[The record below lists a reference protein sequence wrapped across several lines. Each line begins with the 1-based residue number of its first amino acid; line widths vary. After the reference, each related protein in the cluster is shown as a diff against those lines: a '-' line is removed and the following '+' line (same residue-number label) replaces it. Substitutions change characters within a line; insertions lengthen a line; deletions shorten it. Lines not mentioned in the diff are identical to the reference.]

1 MKRLLTIMMLLCAFV
16 NAITAQRIT
25 HNFNNASMSDA
36 LKYIQQ
42 QTSKHKIIFIY
53 NELED
58 FKVTTSVKGKSVP
71 DAIKQVIGFYPI
83 RMTQSKDNEIYVE
96 CTHKTDRHL
105 TGRIVDEN
113 GLPLEFADVRLLNP
127 SDSSYITGGITNA
140 SGVFVIPLD
149 KPRVIA
155 KFSYIGYKPVY
166 KLCSHENVG
175 TIKLQIETTQLGEVT
190 VKGERPQYRIVAGGM
205 TVDIQNS
212 PLKDVGT
219 ADDVLSML
227 PQVQGENG
235 NFKVFAKG
243 VPEIYINNK
252 KVQDASELKQLKSTN
267 IKSVDIITSPGARYN
282 AEVGA
287 VIRIKTIKRQG
298 DGISATVY
306 GWTRYNKTW
315 TTYDDATVRYR
326 KGGLEIS
333 GNLMFDNHNNLQNNM
348 LTTDI
353 WANGNHVNI
362 VQAWPAKLWTTM
374 LGGKMGVNYD
384 FNENHSAGLSYSLNG
399 TLYAGGTVQSQQT
412 IIRNNSIEGI
422 IVQIGKYKRNY
433 KPNHEGN
440 LYYVGKVGNLGIDF
454 NGSWIWKK
462 LVLDQESLESSEQ
475 LDYRSVTTHNEN
487 RNRMLAGKLVL
498 TYPLWK
504 GEMSVGTE
512 LTRSVSHSIY
522 DNVEHIVASSDDEIK
537 ESNNAVFAEYQM
549 SLGQWNIGA
558 GLRYESVNSDY
569 YSFGQHQSEPSR
581 KYHDLFPS
589 LSVSWRKN
597 KCSLS
602 LSYSKG
608 TSRPTYY
615 SLRSNLQYNNRY
627 EYEGGNPLLRPT
639 IKQNLEFNFTYS
651 WLTFTA
657 GYTHSKDI
665 SLFLG
670 SLYQEGTEITVYT
683 NRNFDKFGSYY
694 ASLTVSPKLSF
705 YNPVLTLNY
714 FQQDFDTQKYGID
727 KKLGKPQFEVNLRNW
742 FTIDKTTK
750 AMLSLYY
757 STDNDYGFVRFS
769 HDYYI
774 GARLQ
779 KTFLEGDLTL
789 SIFADDIFHTSRE
802 RWTSYYPV
810 TSTAKD
816 NDIYRRCIGAA
827 VTYNFN
833 AIRSKYKGTG
843 AGNDEKNRL

>member
-1 MKRLLTIMMLLCAFV
+1 MRRITSFLLMLCAV
-16 NAITAQRIT
+16 VSTITAQHIT
-25 HNFNNASMSDA
+25 HSFNNTSMSDA
-36 LKYIQQ
+36 LKYVQQ
-42 QTSKHKIIFIY
+42 HTSKHKIVFIY

-58 FKVTTSVKGKSVP
+58 FKVTTAVRNKSVP
-71 DAIKQVIGFYPI
+71 EAIKQLIGFYPI
-83 RMTQSKDNEIYVE
+83 RMTQSGDEIYVE
-96 CTHKTDRHL
+96 CTHKSDRHL
-105 TGRIVDEN
+105 TGRVVDEK

-127 SDSSYITGGITNA
+127 SDSTYITGGVTNA

-149 KPRVIA
+149 QQRVIA
-155 KFSYIGYKPVY
+155 RFSYIGYKPVY
-166 KLCSHENVG
+166 KLCSRENVG
-175 TIKLQIETTQLGEVT
+175 TIQLQIEASQLGEVT
-190 VKGERPQYRIVAGGM
+190 VKGERPQYKMVTGGM
-205 TVDIQNS
+205 TMDIQNS

-227 PQVQGENG
+227 PLVQGENG

-243 VPEIYINNK
+243 APEIYINNK
-252 KVQDASELKQLKSTN
+252 KVQDASELKQLKSTD

-298 DGISATVY
+298 DGISATLY
-306 GWTRYNKTW
+306 GWTQYNKTW
-315 TTYDDATVRYR
+315 ATYDDATVRYR

-333 GNLMFDNHNNLQNNM
+333 GNLMLDNHSSLQNNTV
-348 LTTDI
+348 TTDI

-362 VQAWPAKLWTTM
+362 VQNWPAKFWTTM
-374 LGGKMGVNYD
+374 LGGKVGMNYD
-384 FNENHSAGLSYSLNG
+384 FNENHSVGFTYSLNG

-412 IIRNNSIEGI
+412 ITRNNSIEGI
-422 IVQIGKYKRNY
+422 IEQIGKYKRNY

-462 LVLDQESLESSEQ
+462 FVLDQESLESSEQ

-487 RNRMLAGKLVL
+487 RNRMLAGKLSL
-498 TYPLWK
+498 TYPVWK
-504 GEMSVGTE
+504 GEMCVGTE
-512 LTRSVSHSIY
+512 LTSSVSHSIY

-549 SLGQWNIGA
+549 SLGQWSIGA

-569 YSFGQHQSEPSR
+569 YSFGQHQAEPSR

-589 LSVSWRKN
+589 LSVKWQKN
-597 KCSLS
+597 KWGLS
-602 LSYSKG
+602 LSYNKG

-615 SLRSNLQYNNRY
+615 SLRSNMQYNNRY

-639 IKQNLEFNFTYS
+639 INQNLEFNFTYS

-665 SLFLG
+665 RLFFG

-683 NRNFDKFGSYY
+683 NRNFDKFDSYY
-694 ASLTVSPKLSF
+694 ASLTLSPKLSF

-714 FQQDFDTQKYGID
+714 FQQDFDTQKYGIY

-779 KTFLEGDLTL
+779 KSFLEGDLTL

-816 NDIYRRCIGAA
+816 NDIYRRCIGAS

-833 AIRSKYKGTG
+833 TTRSRYKGTG
-843 AGNDEKNRL
+843 AGNDEKSRL